1 MDTLVGNLR
10 RYHVES
16 EIQTDALGTV
26 YRAFARRRAGR
37 GLKRRYYALLA
48 VADGASLSD
57 FNEALQRSILSVPH
71 PVHIEEEFLYE
82 GRQYVVVAKG
92 VARRRRGGAMR
103 QFYNRGYL
111 MLILA
116 ALILILLIIR
126 HFAN

>member
-1 MDTLVGNLR
+1 METVIGNLR

-16 EIQTDALGTV
+16 VIQTDALGTV
-26 YRAFARRRAGR
+26 YRAFARRRNGK

-48 VADGASLSD
+48 VAEGASLSD

-82 GRQYVVVAKG
+82 GGQYVVVAKG
-92 VARRRRGGAMR
+92 AARHRRGGIMR
-103 QFYNRGYL
+103 QYYNRGYL